1 MVLEQYNHTFIG
13 VLTVNYHTFIK
24 NDEELFFLNSEDKSG
39 YRLKSILDKL
49 LGMIFNEYLIIFEVV
64 EKIRAIK
71 LWLYA

>member
-24 NDEELFFLNSEDKSG
+24 NDEVLLSFNSEDKSG